1 VRGSQGGE
9 LALSYVWQQRLERW
23 KNSAKGFFGGGGEQ
37 QRRPQICPACG
48 ALVGISATR
57 CHECGTSLRFSLA
70 ALSKKFGGVLGEH
83 EAPVTTVLLVANI
96 IMLGVSW
103 MALAATGAGGGLA
116 ILWRLG
122 GVTQYRLGMSIPL
135 PYLVVG
141 NEWWRVV
148 TAMFLHGGLL
158 HIGFNMMALMQFGP
172 AIEEL
177 YGSARYLFIY
187 VFTGAFGFLI
197 SAAFG
202 NFSVGASGALLGLVG
217 VMLAVTSKRGGS
229 YMRELRSRL
238 ITSVVILFVLGFSHL
253 MAMDNY
259 AHGAGLASGFLL
271 GKLFADRQPMN
282 VGERRR
288 AYLLGW
294 LAGLVV
300 VASFALMLFH
310 YRDPLPGESRQSSPG
325 AGESALLYTKYKA
338 QPVDPHSIVVVSL
351 HSPKEKV
358 WGELLDINPSGVT
371 LRGIDL
377 NSFDHF
383 IRQLNEPDGE
393 RIGLPTIFFPM
404 NRVERVSLDEPTGS
418 IPSMNELFA
427 RKIGRTLSDYLSQ
440 FA

>member
-9 LALSYVWQQRLERW
+9 LALSYEWQRRLERW
-23 KNSAKGFFGGGGEQ
+23 KSTMRGFFGGGGSNQ
-37 QRRPQICPACG
+37 PRPQICPACG

-57 CHECGTSLRFSLA
+57 CHECGTNLRFSLA
-70 ALSKKFGGVLGEH
+70 ALSKKFSGVFGEH
-83 EAPVTTVLLVANI
+83 EAPVTTTLLIANI

-103 MALAATGAGGGLA
+103 MALAATGGGGGLS
-116 ILWRLG
+116 ILWGLS
-122 GVTQYRLGMSIPL
+122 GVAQYRLGMSIPL
-135 PYLVVG
+135 PYLLEG
-141 NEWWRVV
+141 HEWWRVV

-187 VFTGAFGFLI
+187 VLTGAFGFLV
-197 SAAFG
+197 SAGFG
-202 NFSVGASGALLGLVG
+202 NFSLGASGALLGLVG
-217 VMLAVTSKRGGS
+217 VMLAVTTKRGGA
-229 YMRELRSRL
+229 YMRDLRSRL
-238 ITSVVILFVLGFSHL
+238 ISSVVILFVLGFSHL

-259 AHGAGLASGFLL
+259 AHGAGLAAGFVL
-271 GKLFADRQPMN
+271 GKIFADRQPMN
-282 VGERRR
+282 SGERKR
-288 AYLLGW
+288 AYALGW
-294 LAGLVV
+294 LAGLIV
-300 VASFALMLFH
+300 VASFVLMFIH
-310 YRDPLPGESRQSSPG
+310 YRDPLPGESTQSSPV
-325 AGESALLYTKYKA
+325 AGKSRLLYTEYKA

-383 IRQLNEPDGE
+383 IRQINEPDGE

-404 NRVERVSLDEPTGS
+404 NRVERISLDEPTGS

-427 RKIGRTLSDYLSQ
+427 RKIGRSLTDYLAQ

>member
-1 VRGSQGGE
+1 
-9 LALSYVWQQRLERW
+9 LARSYVWQQRLERW
-23 KNSAKGFFGGGGEQ
+23 KNFARGVFGGGGEQ

-57 CHECGTSLRFSLA
+57 CHECGTNLRFSLA
-70 ALSKKFGGVLGEH
+70 AFSKRFGGVFGEH
-83 EAPVTTVLLVANI
+83 EAPVTTVLLIANV

-259 AHGAGLASGFLL
+259 AHGAGLASGFLI
-271 GKLFADRQPMN
+271 GKIFADRQPLN

-288 AYLLGW
+288 AYALGW

-310 YRDPLPGESRQSSPG
+310 YRDPLPGESRQSSPA

-427 RKIGRTLSDYLSQ
+427 RKIGRTLTDYLSQ